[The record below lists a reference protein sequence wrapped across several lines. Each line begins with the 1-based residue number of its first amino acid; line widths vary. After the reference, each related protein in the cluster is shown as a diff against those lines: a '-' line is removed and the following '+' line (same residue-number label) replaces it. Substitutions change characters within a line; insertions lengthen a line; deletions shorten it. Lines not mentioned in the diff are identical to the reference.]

1 MDPPGR
7 PRYGLG
13 VAVDAPP
20 LIRRWPLLLGASF
33 LLATA
38 GPEPASETARGMVA
52 ADHGLASEAGAEILR
67 RGGNAVDA
75 AVATALAAGVVQP
88 SGSGLGGGG
97 FAIVSGN
104 DGVHV
109 LDFRETA
116 PANATPTMF
125 QNGVSSREGGASV
138 ATPGEGPG
146 LATLV
151 ERWGSLS
158 RKEIAAPAL
167 RYARRWFP
175 AGAHLVG
182 ALADLGDSRV
192 PVEYGLFGRVGV
204 QEGDQVRRVKL
215 AHAIKAWAERGGRE
229 FQQGWIAEDIVDTA
243 RAAGG
248 ILTAEDLA
256 GWSPKERAPIVG
268 SYRGWRVETFPLP
281 SGGPVLLEML
291 AALEGFPVATMDPG
305 GAPYFHL
312 LAETMKHAFA
322 DRARFF
328 GDPDRTEIPL
338 ASILSPA
345 RRDAIRASFDPT
357 RTFEPEHYGMAAPA
371 PDDHGTE
378 HISVVAGTMAVGL
391 TTTVNLPFGS
401 HVVADRSGIVLNDQM
416 DDFATTAGAD
426 SPNAIHPGARP
437 LSSMSP
443 TVLTSADGHTR
454 IAVGA
459 SGGQMIISGVLQVVL
474 DIVDFGMD
482 PAAAVQAPRIH
493 HGWKPNVLKVEGL
506 SPETIAALRALGHDV
521 QETTFSSSVQVVVE
535 QDGRYRGASDP
546 RRGGAPALAR

>member
-1 MDPPGR
+1 
-7 PRYGLG
+7 
-13 VAVDAPP
+13 VDAPP
-20 LIRRWPLLLGASF
+20 LIRRWPLLLVASF
-33 LLATA
+33 LLAAA
-38 GPEPASETARGMVA
+38 GAASAPEVGQGMVA
-52 ADHGLASEAGAEILR
+52 ADHELASEAGAEMLK

-75 AVATALAAGVVQP
+75 AVAAALAAGVVQP

-97 FAIVSGN
+97 FAIVSGK

-116 PANATPTMF
+116 PASAQPTMF
-125 QNGVSSREGGASV
+125 QNGVSSREGGAAI

-146 LATLV
+146 LAMLV
-151 ERWGSLS
+151 ERWGNLS

-175 AGAHLVG
+175 AGPHLVG
-182 ALADLGDSRV
+182 ALGDLGDSRV

-204 QEGDQVRRVKL
+204 QEGQDVRRERL

-243 RAAGG
+243 KAAGG
-248 ILTAEDLA
+248 ILTEADLA
-256 GWSPKERAPIVG
+256 GWSPKERAPVVG

-291 AALEGFPVATMDPG
+291 GVIEGYPVSTMDPG

-338 ASILSPA
+338 ASILSPE

-357 RTFEPEHYGMAAPA
+357 RTFGPEHYGMAAQS

-401 HVVADRSGIVLNDQM
+401 HVIAARSGIVLNDEM
-416 DDFATTAGAD
+416 DDFAATAGAD

-437 LSSMSP
+437 LSSMAP
-443 TVLTSADGHTR
+443 TVLTSPDGRTR

-459 SGGQMIISGVLQVVL
+459 SGGQLIISGVLEVIL
-474 DIVDFGMD
+474 DIIDFKMD
-482 PAAAVQAPRIH
+482 PAAAVAAPRVH

-506 SPETIAALRALGHDV
+506 SEDTIAALRALGHDV
-521 QETTFSSSVQVVVE
+521 QVTPFGSSVQVVIE
-535 QDGRYRGASDP
+535 EDGRYQGASDP